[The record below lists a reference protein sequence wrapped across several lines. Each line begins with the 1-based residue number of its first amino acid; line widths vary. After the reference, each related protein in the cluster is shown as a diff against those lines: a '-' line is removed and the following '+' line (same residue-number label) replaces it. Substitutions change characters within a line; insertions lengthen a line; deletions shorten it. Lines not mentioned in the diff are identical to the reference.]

1 VMVSFGLALAL
12 GTWDGLLM
20 VPLVWLVNA
29 AEASI
34 EEIFDIGARFPAQY
48 AEYRKQTGMFGPVS
62 LWAALLVFLAG
73 LAYAGS
79 I

>member
-1 VMVSFGLALAL
+1 MVSLGLALTL

-20 VPLVWLVNA
+20 IPVIWLVNA

-34 EEIFDIGARFPAQY
+34 EEIFDIGARYPAEY

-62 LWAALLVFLAG
+62 LWAGLLVFLAG
-73 LAYAGS
+73 LAVAGS